1 MHAAAGATH
10 CSLGGEA
17 AVMTGGRERAE
28 GRNRTEEDLF
38 LFGDYSKKS
47 ANRLL
52 GLPNS
57 RIPLP
62 GHGHTQ
68 SPMC

>member
-17 AVMTGGRERAE
+17 AVMTGGGRERAE
-28 GRNRTEEDLF
+28 TTEEDLF
-38 LFGDYSKKS
+38 LLGDYSKKS

-62 GHGHTQ
+62 GHGHAQ